1 MIELPQL
8 HQWPAQL
15 KLFVAV
21 FVIIISIGVTIG
33 LVYVEFTTGMNP
45 SGTMEHYR
53 GSELGDDFDIPE
65 KYPPSLENM
74 LLTTHVHIISFSLIF
89 FTLGG
94 LLYFSSLLGD
104 SWKKF
109 LMIESLISILVTFG
123 SLWGIRYIHSGFS
136 FLTMFSGILMYTS
149 FYIMSA
155 FILYDVLL
163 KK

>member
-1 MIELPQL
+1 MELPRL

-21 FVIIISIGVTIG
+21 FVIIMTIGVTIG

-45 SGTMEHYR
+45 SGTAEHYQ

-74 LLTTHVHIISFSLIF
+74 LLTTHTHILSFSLIF

-94 LLYFSSLLGD
+94 ILYFSSLLGEG
-104 SWKKF
+104 WKKF
-109 LMIESLISILVTFG
+109 LMIEPLVSTFVTFG

-136 FLTMFSGILMYTS
+136 FLTMFSGILMYAS

>member
-1 MIELPQL
+1 MELPRL

-21 FVIIISIGVTIG
+21 FVIIMTIGVTIG
-33 LVYVEFTTGMNP
+33 LVYVEFTTSMNP
-45 SGTMEHYR
+45 SGTAEHYR

-65 KYPPSLENM
+65 KYPPSIENM
-74 LLTTHVHIISFSLIF
+74 LLTTHTHILSFSLIF

-94 LLYFSSLLGD
+94 ILYFSSLLGEG
-104 SWKKF
+104 WKKF
-109 LMIESLISILVTFG
+109 LMIEPLVSTFVTFG

-136 FLTMFSGILMYTS
+136 FLTMFSGILMYAS